1 MIFSTD
7 KKDDALIA
15 VVAGQVNSANAADLE
30 SQMLACVAGGEYQW
44 VVDLGR
50 LDYISSAGLRVILML
65 AKRLREQDG
74 GLVLCNLQSHVH
86 EVFEVSGFLTILQV
100 TDDRA
105 QALQQLQQ

>member
-7 KKDDALIA
+7 KKGEILIA
-15 VVAGQVNSANAADLE
+15 TVAGQVNSANAADLE
-30 SQMLACVAGGEYQW
+30 AQMLARVTEGEHQW

-74 GLVLCNLQSHVH
+74 SLVLCNLQPHVF
-86 EVFEVSGFLTILQV
+86 EVFDVSGFLAILQV
-100 TDDRA
+100 ADDRA
-105 QALQQLQQ
+105 QALQQLEQ